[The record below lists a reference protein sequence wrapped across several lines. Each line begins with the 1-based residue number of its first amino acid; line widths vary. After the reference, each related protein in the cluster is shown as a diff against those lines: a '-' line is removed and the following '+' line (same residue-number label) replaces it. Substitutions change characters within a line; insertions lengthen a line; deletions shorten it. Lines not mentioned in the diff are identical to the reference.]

1 MRTGAKSIGRFINRV
16 TLVRSTFVARV
27 SRRTEYSDPTLAPGD
42 LDSRDVFL
50 LVGSD
55 HARASFASSV
65 TEESTILRYM
75 YT

>member
-42 LDSRDVFL
+42 LDSR
-50 LVGSD
+50 G
-55 HARASFASSV
+55 
-65 TEESTILRYM
+65 
-75 YT
+75 